1 MQDNKI
7 LVWLPSP
14 MGDAILCTPAL
25 RAVREKF
32 ESSEI
37 TFLANKTVRNI
48 LSPCSFND
56 NWLEYEESALAIA
69 KKLKEHRFSH
79 AILFKNSFASA
90 LAVKL
95 ASIPSRIGYA
105 REHRGFLL
113 NDKLQPEKLP
123 NGKFKP
129 VSMVDYYLKIASKI
143 GADIDNKNLEL
154 SLESSDIENL
164 KSEFPKLSNPDG
176 PVVIFVP
183 GGAFG
188 QSKCW
193 PSDRFAQTAEKL
205 INEYNATIVISVAPN
220 SIEKKIAEEIYSSKL
235 LSAQTAKNK
244 IINLA
249 DHPLNLGRLKALFS
263 FADLVIANDTG
274 PRHIA
279 VALRRKIVTLF
290 GPNNPDW
297 TDTHYEN
304 EIQVIG
310 NVTCAPCHNPKCT
323 KDKHYCMESIT
334 VEMVYNATKEL
345 FENNRSQ
352 SKVFSRRGFLK
363 ISDSFT
369 VDPDFKNSLSDMNLN
384 SIEDIFSLD
393 TAKNLNKKNLARFRS
408 RFEFKIGPPHSTTL
422 FLKRYDNPPVSV
434 QLKNWIS
441 GHGRKSLGFLEFETS
456 ENLSQSGINTPK
468 TVAYGEQWNL
478 FFEKRSFFITEKI
491 PAAEALERKL
501 PDYFQ
506 GKATAENIKLRKI
519 FIAELAEFI
528 RKFHE
533 TNYRHRDLYFAH
545 IFLNDNGEFF
555 LIDLARAFKP
565 ILQSR
570 RFQIKDIAQLY
581 YSAPGEYFFRADRL
595 RFYLHYTDRKKL
607 NVEDKIFIRKV
618 LSKVKSMVKHDK
630 KHGRNAPFEK

>member
-25 RAVREKF
+25 RAVQEKF
-32 ESSEI
+32 KSSEI

-56 NWLEYEESALAIA
+56 NWLDTDENLLAIA
-69 KKLKEHRFSH
+69 KKLKEYKFSH

-95 ASIPSRIGYA
+95 AKIPIRIGYA
-105 REHRGFLL
+105 REHRGLL
-113 NDKLQPEKLP
+113 LTDKLQPEKLP

-154 SLESSDIENL
+154 SIEPSDIENL
-164 KSEFPKLSNPDG
+164 KTELPQLSNPDG
-176 PVVIFVP
+176 PVIIFVP

-193 PSDRFAQTAEKL
+193 PSDRFAETAQRL

-220 SIEKKIAEEIYSSKL
+220 PIEKKIAKEICSSEL
-235 LSAQTAKNK
+235 LSTQAAKNK

-249 DHPLNLGRLKALFS
+249 DHSLSLGQLKALFS

-279 VALRRKIVTLF
+279 VALGQKIVTLF

-297 TDTHYEN
+297 TDTNYEN
-304 EIQVIG
+304 EIQIVG
-310 NVTCAPCHNPKCT
+310 NVTCSPCHNPKCT
-323 KDKHYCMESIT
+323 KDKHYCMGSIS
-334 VEMVYNATKEL
+334 VDMVYNAAKEL
-345 FENNRSQ
+345 LENNRSQ
-352 SKVFSRRGFLK
+352 SKVFSRKGFIK

-384 SIEDIFSLD
+384 SIDDIFSLD

-408 RFEFKIGPPHSTTL
+408 RLEFEIGPPHPTTL
-422 FLKRYDNPPVSV
+422 FLKRYDNPPISA

-441 GHGRKSLGFLEFETS
+441 GHSRKSLGFLEFETT
-456 ENLSQSGINTPK
+456 ENLSQSGINTPE

-478 FFEKRSFFITEKI
+478 FFEKRSFIITKKI
-491 PAAEALERKL
+491 PDAEALERKL
-501 PDYFQ
+501 PDCFQ
-506 GKATAENIKLRKI
+506 DKTTAENIKQRKI
-519 FIAELAEFI
+519 FIVELAEFI

-545 IFLNDNGEFF
+545 IFHDDKGNFF

-581 YSAPGEYFFRADRL
+581 YSAPGKYFSQADRL
-595 RFYLHYTDRKKL
+595 RFYLHYTNREKINL
-607 NVEDKIFIRKV
+607 RDKIFIRKV
-618 LSKVKSMVKHDK
+618 LNKVQSMVKHDK